1 MKTKAYKTIAICLF
15 LSIWTLNGY
24 AQKERKYIRKG
35 NRNFEKAI
43 IDSATVDTIKYQ
55 DAETYYRKALDK
67 NPNNRDASYNLA
79 NALYRQKKYE
89 EASKQYQAVN
99 GIDCKDKHKKAEGYH
114 NLGNS
119 LLHSNKLEKAIEAYK
134 NALRNNPKDLE
145 TKYNLAWAQDKLKQQ
160 QNQQQNQQQKNKDQ
174 KNKDQKNKNKDKD
187 EQNKDQQNKQD
198 KNKDKQQQN
207 QKQEQQNQ
215 QQQEQKQGKEENK
228 MSKEDAM
235 RILQALQN
243 DEKKVQDKV
252 QKQKVKAS
260 KRKIEK
266 DW

>member
-160 QNQQQNQQQKNKDQ
+160 QNQQQKNKDQ
-174 KNKDQKNKNKDKD
+174 KDKDQKNKNKDKD